1 VVVLI
6 VQSTYNR
13 QS

>member
-1 VVVLI
+1 VVATAT

-13 QS
+13 L